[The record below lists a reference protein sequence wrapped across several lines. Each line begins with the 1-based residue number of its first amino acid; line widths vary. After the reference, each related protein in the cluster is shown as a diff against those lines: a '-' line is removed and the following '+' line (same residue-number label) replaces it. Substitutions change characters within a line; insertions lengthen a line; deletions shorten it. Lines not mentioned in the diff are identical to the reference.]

1 MTVTKSKSLLPSR
14 PVRRGALA
22 LGAVV
27 LLSSGLVLPASARAQ
42 TDELDR
48 EAAERAADAIEQTR
62 RDAEAAVQAY
72 ADAETQ
78 LESATAELDTVL
90 AQKTEV
96 EARVG
101 TLREQVRS
109 LALYRYVNG
118 TGGTSPLLALGSD
131 AESLLPTD
139 TYVRLATDQNVTSTD
154 DYDAALEDLGR
165 TETAVR
171 QRQADLEQAKRDL
184 TSYREALEEKI
195 AELQAAEEQRL
206 RDVAVRKEMERR
218 AAAER
223 RRREAIAAEAA
234 RQAAEAAR
242 RRGASVQAAIAAAGG
257 SAAAAGGGAASGD
270 SGGGG
275 GGDGGGGGGGGYAGA
290 GIVCPVAGANSF
302 VDTWGASRS
311 GGRHHQGVDLISPHG
326 TPLVAVV
333 GGTVQQKRV
342 SLGGNV
348 IWLFGN
354 DGNSYFYAHLSG
366 YEQGGAVSAGDVIGY
381 VGDTGNARGTPHLHF
396 EIHPGGG
403 SAVNP
408 FPATRAAC

>member
-22 LGAVV
+22 LGAV
-27 LLSSGLVLPASARAQ
+27 LFFSGLLLPASARAQ
-42 TDELDR
+42 SDELDR
-48 EAAERAADAIEQTR
+48 QAAERAANAIERAR
-62 RDAEAAVQAY
+62 READAAVQAF

-78 LESATAELDTVL
+78 LEQATVELDTVI
-90 AQKTEV
+90 AQQVDV

-101 TLREQVRS
+101 SLREQVRN

-118 TGGTSPLLALGSD
+118 TGGTSPLLALTSD
-131 AESLLPTD
+131 IESQLPTD
-139 TYVRLATDQNVTSTD
+139 TYVRLATDQNVSTTD

-165 TETAVR
+165 TEAAVR
-171 QRQADLEQAKRDL
+171 ARQADLEEAQRDL
-184 TSYREALEEKI
+184 TSYRAALEEKI
-195 AELQAAEEQRL
+195 ASLKAAEEERL
-206 RDVAVRKEMERR
+206 RDVAVRKELERR
-218 AAAER
+218 QAEER

-242 RRGASVQAAIAAAGG
+242 RRGASAQAAIAAAGG
-257 SAAAAGGGAASGD
+257 ASTGGGAGESGGAQTSSGD
-270 SGGGG
+270 GGGG
-275 GGDGGGGGGGGYAGA
+275 NGGGGGGYAGS
-290 GIVCPVAGANSF
+290 GMVCPVAGANSF
-302 VDTWGASRS
+302 VDTWGAPRS
-311 GGRHHQGVDLISPHG
+311 GGRRHQGVDLISPRG

-366 YEQGGAVSAGDVIGY
+366 YEKGGAVGAGDVIGY

-408 FPATRAAC
+408 YPATRAAC

>member
-1 MTVTKSKSLLPSR
+1 MTVTKSKLLIPSP
-14 PVRRGALA
+14 PVRRAALA
-22 LGAVV
+22 LGAVLF
-27 LLSSGLVLPASARAQ
+27 LLSGLALPASARAQ
-42 TDELDR
+42 TDELDQQ
-48 EAAERAADAIEQTR
+48 AAERAADAIEQTR
-62 RDAEAAVQAY
+62 REAEAAVQAY

-78 LESATAELDTVL
+78 LEQATVELDTVL
-90 AQKTEV
+90 AERTEV

-101 TLREQVRS
+101 SLREQVRS

-118 TGGTSPLLALGSD
+118 TGGSSPLLALGSG

-165 TETAVR
+165 TEAAVR

-195 AELQAAEEQRL
+195 VDLQAAEEQRL

-218 AAAER
+218 AAEER

-234 RQAAEAAR
+234 RRAAEEAR

-257 SAAAAGGGAASGD
+257 SAAAASGGSLSADSGGEGGGGA
-270 SGGGG
+270 GGGG
-275 GGDGGGGGGGGYAGA
+275 GFAGS
-290 GIVCPVAGANSF
+290 GIICPVAGAHSF

-311 GGRHHQGVDLISPHG
+311 GGRRHQGVDLISPHG
-326 TPLVAVV
+326 TPIVAVV

-366 YEQGGAVSAGDVIGY
+366 YEKGGAVNAGDVIGY